1 MGRKA
6 NSSREQETPAT
17 HIVLR
22 VGEYAARRAQGDP
35 ARDLREEFSRLGHGL
50 AEFELPPHEEP
61 ETLPEGEGESSFLI
75 AHPNGLHLLRRLAL
89 HLWAHDRLPAPGG
102 DEDLEDPLFGDYYDC
117 LVEPEIEAFW
127 ERARKNNPHPNFE
140 HLLVHSDHE
149 GWHIPADMPEVL
161 QPSEE
166 AEVPGELIGSIPRL
180 IDECSRIAQ
189 ALEIPEGLSHDDP
202 GLVELALEEA
212 ERPKGGSPKYLRYGP
227 EAQACATCLHAARRA
242 LASGAGMHWTT
253 GNPEGGMA
261 SSMDPDE
268 LDFDE
273 D

>member
-1 MGRKA
+1 MGRKGQA
-6 NSSREQETPAT
+6 RGGDETPAT

-61 ETLPEGEGESSFLI
+61 EALDGGESSYWI
-75 AHPNGLHLLRRLAL
+75 AHPSGLHLLRRLAL

-127 ERARKNNPHPNFE
+127 ERARKNNPHPDFE

-166 AEVPGELIGSIPRL
+166 AEVPGELIGSLPRFL
-180 IDECSRIAQ
+180 DECSRIARV
-189 ALEIPEGLSHDDP
+189 LELPEELNHDDP
-202 GLVELALEEA
+202 SLLAAAVGGAEA
-212 ERPKGGSPKYLRYGP
+212 PRGSSPKYLRYGP
-227 EAQACATCLHAARRA
+227 EAQACATCLAAARRA
-242 LASGAGMHWTT
+242 LSVSAGLHWTT
-253 GNPEGGMA
+253 GT
-261 SSMDPDE
+261 PDGLAE
-268 LDFDE
+268 SPGDHDGEFRE
-273 D
+273 EFE